1 MRYPAQEC
9 IYQWL
14 ADSGGA
20 VSLIGM
26 ELLLLIP
33 SIVNVVV
40 TVRPRTLVL
49 YFMNDELDS
58 GYVFQCLCTKIRVSV
73 L

>member
-26 ELLLLIP
+26 ELLPLIP

-40 TVRPRTLVL
+40 TVQASQISLV
-49 YFMNDELDS
+49 FHERR
-58 GYVFQCLCTKIRVSV
+58 I
-73 L
+73 